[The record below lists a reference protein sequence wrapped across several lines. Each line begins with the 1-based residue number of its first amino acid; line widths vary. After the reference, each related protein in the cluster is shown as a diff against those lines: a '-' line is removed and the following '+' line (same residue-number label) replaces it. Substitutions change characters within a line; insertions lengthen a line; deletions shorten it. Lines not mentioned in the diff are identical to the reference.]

1 MRCIYVSE
9 LAAARETLH
18 HRSQSDASRN
28 RAMNSPRPT
37 LTTRAAA
44 ALLLALLGSGTGA
57 QGDAGK
63 AADDCEAA
71 VAEAIKRMR
80 GREAQ
85 EVQFAKAKRSLT
97 PAGDDETSLKG
108 EGRYRGASGRSV
120 PFSYGCALNTKS
132 GSSSGVVFRELVA
145 AEEQKNWQPNLAH
158 VSPDACEGAA
168 AATLKSKNP
177 RVGRIVLDSESRRLS
192 PGPEDRIVLEGRGAL
207 ERAPGMN
214 SVPFTYQCEVEP
226 RNGRI
231 VSIQTSQ

>member
-1 MRCIYVSE
+1 MKADTI
-9 LAAARETLH
+9 
-18 HRSQSDASRN
+18 D
-28 RAMNSPRPT
+28 SPRN
-37 LTTRAAA
+37 LTRDRIGMKFRIH
-44 ALLLALLGSGTGA
+44 LLGLMLCGLAGSGTVLA
-57 QGDAGK
+57 QADAGK

-85 EVQFAKAKRSLT
+85 DVQFAKTRRTLAPSS
-97 PAGDDETSLKG
+97 DDETSLKG
-108 EGRYRGASGRSV
+108 EGRYRGASGRV
-120 PFSYGCALNTKS
+120 MPFTYGCALNTKT
-132 GSSSGVVFRELVA
+132 GATSGVVFRELASATA
-145 AEEQKNWQPNLAH
+145 AEEKAWQPNLTN

-168 AATLKSKNP
+168 AANLKQKNP
-177 RVGRIVLDSESRRLS
+177 RVGRIVLDSESRQLK
-192 PGPEDRIVLEGRGAL
+192 PGPDDRILLEGRGAV